1 MHLLSRPSAQLV
13 LLWGPEGLGPAKEAL
28 GPRAL
33 PPPAQ
38 QPRSETCCSE
48 QRRALD
54 HGDVGDEPAAA
65 PQDPAALPVN
75 GHRRPGPAA
84 KGRSDRSTATPCRV
98 TLGLEVKGRSCA
110 H

>member
-1 MHLLSRPSAQLV
+1 MDLLSRPSAQLV
-13 LLWGPEGLGPAKEAL
+13 LLSGPEGLGPAKGAL

-38 QPRSETCCSE
+38 QSRSETCCSE

-54 HGDVGDEPAAA
+54 HGEVGDEPVAS